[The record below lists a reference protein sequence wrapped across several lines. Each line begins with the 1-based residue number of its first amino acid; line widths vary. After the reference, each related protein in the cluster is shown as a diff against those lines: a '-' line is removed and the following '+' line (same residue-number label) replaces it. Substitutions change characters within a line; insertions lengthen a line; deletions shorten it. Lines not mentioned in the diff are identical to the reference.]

1 MFLPPLNSLGNGR
14 LAKVTS
20 SENVFLSPLQNNNTD
35 HLLAG
40 ASGLA
45 RPTNGG
51 QPKCCPTC
59 QSIKL
64 MICNEA

>member
-14 LAKVTS
+14 LTKVTS
-20 SENVFLSPLQNNNTD
+20 SENVFLSPLENNNTD
-35 HLLAG
+35 HLLA
-40 ASGLA
+40 SRLA